1 MAGMRPFVLS
11 QEFASAY
18 CDSLASD
25 GCPSSQIAIVK
36 PSAVPLWKVIV
47 GPRADKLK
55 PDPQGSGFLFADRA
69 TGTRPKGRRGVA
81 QPRRSGLWPHSK
93 RRLRHSRLP
102 RILVASNENIQGDHY
117 GLDHADPCRDLPRPR
132 DQRLPAGR
140 ALIAPHSLR
149 LA

>member
-18 CDSLASD
+18 CDSLATD

-55 PDPQGSGFLFADRA
+55 PDPQGSGFLLRIARRA
-69 TGTRPKGRRGVA
+69 HAPMLA
-81 QPRRSGLWPHSK
+81 E
-93 RRLRHSRLP
+93 
-102 RILVASNENIQGDHY
+102 ASPG
-117 GLDHADPCRDLPRPR
+117 R
-132 DQRLPAGR
+132 DQVGCGLTASDACTTADFPVF
-140 ALIAPHSLR
+140 
-149 LA
+149 